1 MHWYRNRRTVTK
13 LMIAFALMAAMMAV
27 VGYQGLAAARTL
39 NGVIDDLY
47 VKHMVGAAAIYQME
61 VLVPTVGREA
71 RQALIAP
78 DSAGRELC
86 ARNLEGYFADLEDH
100 IAATE
105 KTLVS
110 EEGRA
115 VLAKIRRQESEYR
128 PMVAEV
134 VRLAVGRQDKAA
146 LEQMLKA
153 KPVGEGLLDSCKILA
168 GLKDKLGKKAI
179 DESATVYASIRETLL
194 VFLGVA
200 VGAAIGFGWFL
211 SSLLAKPLGRMV
223 EVAGQLA
230 EGHLDQCL
238 DYRCG
243 DETGQLADAFRKM
256 IAGFSAPVKE
266 SAAVLGRMAERDLTV
281 RMQGECQ
288 GDFAA
293 IKTAVNA
300 AAEKLGAALTEVQ
313 QSTIQ
318 VSATSQQ
325 LSEASE
331 QLASGAQEQ
340 ASSQEETSSSL
351 TEISSTVKQNA
362 ENAQQ
367 ARQLAAT
374 SREAAE
380 KGGAVVHEAVLAMGE
395 INSSSKRIAD
405 IITTIDEIAFQ
416 TNLLA
421 LNAAVEAAR
430 AGEQG
435 RGFAVVASEVRN
447 LARRSA
453 TAAKE
458 IKTLIQDSVRKV
470 ESGSDLVNRSG
481 QTLTEIVVSVKRV
494 TDIVAEIA
502 AASQEQATGIEQVS
516 KAMAQMDQVTSN
528 NSAQTE
534 ELSSTAEELSSTAE
548 QLQALT
554 AQFQLGTTHFATPA
568 RTPVRA
574 AARRRTPALASGL
587 KQLARATARQTEDSF
602 AEL

>member
-13 LMIAFALMAAMMAV
+13 LMIAFALMAALMAV

-39 NGVIDDLY
+39 SGTIDNLY
-47 VKHMVGAAAIYQME
+47 AQHMVGAAAIYQME
-61 VLVPTVGREA
+61 VLIPTIGRDA

-78 DSAGRELC
+78 DTQGRELC

-100 IAATE
+100 IAAIE

-110 EEGRA
+110 EEGRE
-115 VLAKIRRQESEYR
+115 VLSKIRREESEYK
-128 PMVAEV
+128 PMAAEV
-134 VRLAVGRQDKAA
+134 ARLAINRQDKAA
-146 LEQMLKA
+146 LELMLKA
-153 KPVGEGLLDSCKILA
+153 KPVGEGLLNSCKTLA

-179 DESATVYASIRETLL
+179 DESAAVYASIRTTLL

-200 VGAAIGFGWFL
+200 VTVAVGFGWFL
-211 SSLLAKPLGRMV
+211 TSLLAKPLRQMV

-230 EGHLDQCL
+230 EGHLDQHV
-238 DYRCG
+238 DYCSA
-243 DETGQLADAFRKM
+243 DETGQLAEAFRKM

-266 SAAVLGRMAERDLTV
+266 AAAVLSRVAERDLTV

-288 GDFAA
+288 GDFSA

-300 AAEKLGAALTEVQ
+300 AVDKLGAALTEVQ
-313 QSTIQ
+313 QSTLQ

-325 LSEASE
+325 LSSASE

-351 TEISSTVKQNA
+351 VQISATVKQNA

-380 KGGAVVHEAVLAMGE
+380 KGGAVVHEAVVAMGE

-435 RGFAVVASEVRN
+435 RGFAVVASEVRS
-447 LARRSA
+447 LAQRSA

-458 IKTLIQDSVRKV
+458 IKGLIQDSVRKV

-481 QTLTEIVVSVKRV
+481 HTLTEIVTSVKRV

-502 AASQEQATGIEQVS
+502 AASQEQATAIEQVS
-516 KAMAQMDQVTSN
+516 KAMAQMDQVTQN

-554 AQFQLGTTHFATPA
+554 AQFQLGATHSAPT
-568 RTPVRA
+568 A
-574 AARRRTPALASGL
+574 AALARASRRKNAPPSGL
-587 KQLARATARQTEDSF
+587 KQLARATAREQEDSF
-602 AEL
+602 AEF